1 MRTPPKPEPTGGPI
15 VPAAARAVRRAIAP
29 PVPPPIPGP
38 VAGPPPAAAT
48 ADARRLHELTFL
60 EEVARLATS
69 TRTWDELMR
78 TIIDRTTAAVD
89 AEVCSVYL
97 VERDGSGVTLAATNG
112 LDRGQIGVAR
122 LPMGAGITGRVA
134 HTRQPLVSANVRRDR
149 RFAWLQGLD
158 EPRLTSMC
166 SVPLIWNDEVIGVLN
181 VQTVRR
187 RIFRRTDVRF
197 LETLAALLAGIV
209 EKGRLQAEAEAQVD
223 SLRAIDEARASLVTI
238 VTHELRTPLAV
249 VRACLELV
257 GAAAREAGASGA
269 APWEEEALRQV
280 DRLDTMV
287 DSILASLRVLRE
299 EPPSLVA
306 LDVAPV
312 VDATLGSL
320 ASILRRHRLGA
331 SFRERPLVAI
341 GSAELL
347 GRLLE
352 YLLENAAKY
361 APVGGRIEVF
371 GWRDGG
377 RVVLAVTD
385 DGPGIPVEWRERI
398 FEPFVRRDDSPRG
411 AGIGL
416 FAARHLARAMHGE
429 LRVDDRTPS
438 GSQFVLELAAAH
450 GPGGP
455 PGVRPADRPAGAD
468 ALAGGPAGADA
479 RPGH

>member
-1 MRTPPKPEPTGGPI
+1 VATGATIEPMSERTTD
-15 VPAAARAVRRAIAP
+15 R
-29 PVPPPIPGP
+29 
-38 VAGPPPAAAT
+38 
-48 ADARRLHELTFL
+48 DARRLAELTFL

-69 TRTWDELMR
+69 ARTWDELMR
-78 TIIDRTTAAVD
+78 TIIDRATAAAD
-89 AEVCSVYL
+89 TEVCSVYL
-97 VERDGSGVTLAATNG
+97 VDRDGSGVTLAATNG
-112 LDRGQIGVAR
+112 LDRDQIGVAR
-122 LPMGAGITGRVA
+122 LPMGVGITGRA
-134 HTRQPLVSANVRRDR
+134 AKTRKPQVSLNVRRDR

-166 SVPLIWNDEVIGVLN
+166 SVPLIWDDAVVGVLN

-187 RIFRRTDVRF
+187 RVFRRSDVRF

-249 VRACLELV
+249 VRASLELI
-257 GAAAREAGASGA
+257 GAEVRQAGLAQTGQ
-269 APWEEEALRQV
+269 WEEEALRQV
-280 DRLDTMV
+280 DRLDSMV

-299 EPPSLVA
+299 EPPSLEPV
-306 LDVAPV
+306 DVAPV
-312 VDATLGSL
+312 VEGIL
-320 ASILRRHRLGA
+320 ASLGPILRRHELDA
-331 SFRERPLVAI
+331 SFSERPLVAV

-361 APVGGRIEVF
+361 APAGGRIEVF

-377 RVVLAVTD
+377 RVLLAVTD
-385 DGPGIPVEWRERI
+385 DGPGIPTEWHERI

-416 FAARHLARAMHGE
+416 FAARHLARSMNGE
-429 LRVDDRTPS
+429 LRLEDRVPK
-438 GSQFVLELAAAH
+438 GSQFVLELAASH
-450 GPGGP
+450 GPGGSS
-455 PGVRPADRPAGAD
+455 GGA
-468 ALAGGPAGADA
+468 
-479 RPGH
+479 

>member
-1 MRTPPKPEPTGGPI
+1 MTERTTDP
-15 VPAAARAVRRAIAP
+15 R
-29 PVPPPIPGP
+29 
-38 VAGPPPAAAT
+38 
-48 ADARRLHELTFL
+48 ARRLAELTFL

-78 TIIDRTTAAVD
+78 TVIDRATAAAD

-97 VERDGSGVTLAATNG
+97 VDRDGSGVTLAATNG
-112 LDRGQIGVAR
+112 LDRDQVGVAR
-122 LPMGAGITGRVA
+122 LPMGVGLTGRA
-134 HTRQPLVSANVRRDR
+134 AQTRRPQVSLNVRRDR

-166 SVPLIWNDEVIGVLN
+166 SVPLIWNDVVVGVLN

-187 RIFRRTDVRF
+187 RVFRRTDVRF

-249 VRACLELV
+249 VRASLELIGAEARRV
-257 GAAAREAGASGA
+257 GVEATAG
-269 APWEEEALRQV
+269 WEAEALRQV
-280 DRLDTMV
+280 DRLDSMV

-299 EPPSLVA
+299 EPPRLEPV
-306 LDVAPV
+306 DVAEV
-312 VDATLGSL
+312 VEAIVASLG
-320 ASILRRHRLGA
+320 SILRRHRLEA
-331 SFRERPLVAI
+331 AFRDRPLVAE

-361 APVGGRIEVF
+361 APLGGRVEIS

-377 RVVLAVTD
+377 RVLLAVGD
-385 DGPGIPVEWRERI
+385 DGPGIPPEWRERI
-398 FEPFVRRDDSPRG
+398 FEPFVRGDDSPRG

-416 FAARHLARAMHGE
+416 FAARHLARAMNGE
-429 LRVDDRTPS
+429 LRLEDRDPA
-438 GSQFVLELAAAH
+438 GSRFVLELAASH
-450 GPGGP
+450 GPGG
-455 PGVRPADRPAGAD
+455 GSGGA
-468 ALAGGPAGADA
+468 
-479 RPGH
+479 

>member
-1 MRTPPKPEPTGGPI
+1 MAQRTTD
-15 VPAAARAVRRAIAP
+15 RD
-29 PVPPPIPGP
+29 
-38 VAGPPPAAAT
+38 AG
-48 ADARRLHELTFL
+48 RLAELTFL

-69 TRTWDELMR
+69 ARNWDELMR
-78 TIIDRTTAAVD
+78 TIIDRATAAAG

-97 VERDGSGVTLAATNG
+97 VDRDGSGVTLAATNG
-112 LDRGQIGVAR
+112 LDRDQIGVAR
-122 LPMGAGITGRVA
+122 LPMGTGITGRA
-134 HTRQPLVSANVRRDR
+134 AQTRRPQVSLNVRRDR

-166 SVPLIWNDEVIGVLN
+166 SVPLLWNDAVVGVLN

-187 RIFRRTDVRF
+187 RVFRRSDVRF

-249 VRACLELV
+249 VRASLELI
-257 GAAAREAGASGA
+257 GAEVRQAGLGQTGQ
-269 APWEEEALRQV
+269 WEEEALRQV
-280 DRLDTMV
+280 DRLDSMV

-299 EPPSLVA
+299 EPPRLEPV
-306 LDVAPV
+306 DVAPV
-312 VDATLGSL
+312 VEAILTSLGP
-320 ASILRRHRLGA
+320 ILRRHQLEA
-331 SFRERPLVAI
+331 SFHDRPLVAV
-341 GSAELL
+341 GSADLL

-361 APVGGRIEVF
+361 APAGGRIEVI

-377 RVVLAVTD
+377 RVLLAVTD
-385 DGPGIPVEWRERI
+385 DGPGIPAEWRERI

-416 FAARHLARAMHGE
+416 FAARHLARSMNGE
-429 LRVDDRTPS
+429 LRLEDRVPQ
-438 GSQFVLELAAAH
+438 GSQFVLELAASH
-450 GPGGP
+450 GPGGSS
-455 PGVRPADRPAGAD
+455 GGA
-468 ALAGGPAGADA
+468 
-479 RPGH
+479 

>member
-1 MRTPPKPEPTGGPI
+1 MPERSTD
-15 VPAAARAVRRAIAP
+15 R
-29 PVPPPIPGP
+29 
-38 VAGPPPAAAT
+38 
-48 ADARRLHELTFL
+48 DARRLAELTFL

-69 TRTWDELMR
+69 ARTWDELMR
-78 TIIDRTTAAVD
+78 TIIDRATAAAD

-97 VERDGSGVTLAATNG
+97 VDRDGSGLTLAATNG
-112 LDRGQIGVAR
+112 LDRDQIGVAR
-122 LPMGAGITGRVA
+122 LPMGVGITGRA
-134 HTRQPLVSANVRRDR
+134 AKTRRPQVSLNVRRDR

-166 SVPLIWNDEVIGVLN
+166 SVPLVWNDAVVGVLN

-187 RIFRRTDVRF
+187 RVFRRADVRF

-223 SLRAIDEARASLVTI
+223 SLRAIDAARASLVTI

-249 VRACLELV
+249 VRASLELI
-257 GAAAREAGASGA
+257 GAETAAAGVDRAAGWEA
-269 APWEEEALRQV
+269 EALRQV
-280 DRLDTMV
+280 DRLDSMV

-299 EPPSLVA
+299 EPPRLEPI
-306 LDVAPV
+306 DVAAV
-312 VDATLGSL
+312 VDGILESLG
-320 ASILRRHRLGA
+320 AILRRHQLVA
-331 SFRERPLVAI
+331 TFDDRPLLAV

-361 APVGGRIEVF
+361 APAAGRIEVF
-371 GWRDGG
+371 GWRAGG
-377 RVVLAVTD
+377 RVLLAVTD
-385 DGPGIPVEWRERI
+385 DGPGIPAEWRERI

-429 LRVDDRTPS
+429 LRLEDRLPA
-438 GSQFVLELAAAH
+438 GSQFVLELAASH
-450 GPGGP
+450 GPGGSS
-455 PGVRPADRPAGAD
+455 GGA
-468 ALAGGPAGADA
+468 
-479 RPGH
+479 